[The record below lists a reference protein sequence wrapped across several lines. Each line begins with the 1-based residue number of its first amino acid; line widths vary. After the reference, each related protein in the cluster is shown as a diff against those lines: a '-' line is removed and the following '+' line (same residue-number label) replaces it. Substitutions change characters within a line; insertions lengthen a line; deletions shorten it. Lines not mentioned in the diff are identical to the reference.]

1 MLAILTP
8 EGFAEKAEEQDPVG
22 VVLDRTSYYAEQG
35 GQVAD
40 FGGLKGARCAVTVS
54 DCQAAA
60 GYVLHMGSVAGSL
73 AVGDE
78 VECCV
83 DYVRRAAIVP
93 NHTFTHV
100 LNFALRETLGDG
112 VDQKGSIVKPD
123 MLRFDFSHRQ
133 GCTTG
138 ESALVCPSRPH
149 RCRASH
155 PTLSSHRI
163 VALPASPH
171 LFLTRSLLRGP
182 LPADE
187 LAKVEAICRDH
198 IARAMP
204 IFSAEVPLAQARE
217 IEGLRA
223 VFGET
228 YPDPVR
234 VVSVGRSVDD
244 LLSNP
249 KEASN
254 RGFSIE
260 FCGGT
265 HLSNTSEGGAF
276 VILSE
281 EAVAKGIR
289 RIVAVMAQDAEAA
302 MARGAELEARVTA
315 AEALDGPALA
325 EACAALREA
334 VDTATA
340 SAVVKVALRERIAA
354 MGKRVA
360 AAAKAAAAEAKRR
373 SAEAALAAAAEAQ
386 GRGEWFAV
394 VRLADE
400 ADGKMLVDAWTAVS
414 KAHPSF
420 AMAVASRDP
429 TKQKVL
435 VLTGVTDDLKAQLDA
450 GKWLQAALDV
460 LQGKGGGKPNVAQ
473 GQGTV
478 GWSDEDAAVLGQAME
493 ALTQAAQEKLKM

>member
-1 MLAILTP
+1 
-8 EGFAEKAEEQDPVG
+8 VG

-133 GCTTG
+133 GCTT
-138 ESALVCPSRPH
+138 
-149 RCRASH
+149 
-155 PTLSSHRI
+155 
-163 VALPASPH
+163 
-171 LFLTRSLLRGP
+171 
-182 LPADE
+182 DE